1 MGCQT
6 FGETPVSGPTSFYTP
21 CHMIL
26 CNMASDTTVVPSADR
41 RAGDVMAAVD
51 EDGGEER
58 FVIADV
64 SVEEAWLAAPTGA
77 SKSLAAMR

>member
-1 MGCQT
+1 
-6 FGETPVSGPTSFYTP
+6 
-21 CHMIL
+21 
-26 CNMASDTTVVPSADR
+26 MASDTTVVPSADR